1 MRVTSTLIPSGKA
14 PNVSIIEFTSLN
26 QIFIFKSDVNG
37 YNICKIPY
45 TNIDKQLL

>member
-14 PNVSIIEFTSLN
+14 PNVSIIEFMSLN

-37 YNICKIPY
+37 YNIMQNTSKYHTQI
-45 TNIDKQLL
+45 